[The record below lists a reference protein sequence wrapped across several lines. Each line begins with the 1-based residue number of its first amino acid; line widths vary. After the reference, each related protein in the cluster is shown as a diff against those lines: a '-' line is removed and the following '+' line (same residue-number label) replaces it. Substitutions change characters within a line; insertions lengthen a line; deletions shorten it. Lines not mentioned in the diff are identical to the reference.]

1 MNPHDSAEHRP
12 PAYPMQSWY
21 VAATSDEVTAN
32 PLGRRALDTGL
43 VLYRTSD
50 GTAVVLEDRDAHSA
64 YPLSLGR
71 VEQDLIVS
79 SYSGFAY
86 AADGSCV
93 RVPTQTEI
101 PYDARVR
108 SFPVRE
114 QDGFVWV
121 WFAEPGLAALRRP
134 PSVPWLVDES
144 WSTLGDA
151 WTTEASFM
159 LLHENFADIT
169 HVAVVDPSFAP
180 PVLTAG
186 PVPVLEVEVTETGVS
201 FERSYPPAPL
211 AEWHSSLM
219 GAEPDAVFTQ
229 HEEGRFVSPGLWI
242 DSWEVD
248 LDGGS
253 TATFRFTHAVTPV
266 GSMSTRHVWR
276 VSRNF
281 APGEETSVQITPLF
295 NDYYERVRDILETMQ
310 GVLSLDGPRPDVH
323 VAADAAALQ
332 VRKIVSRM
340 VADEQLGGTR

>member
-1 MNPHDSAEHRP
+1 MNPHDSAGHRP
-12 PAYPMQSWY
+12 PAYPTQSWY
-21 VAATSDEVTAN
+21 VAATSDEVTAS

-121 WFAEPGLAALRRP
+121 WFAEPGLAGLRKP
-134 PSVPWLVDES
+134 PSAPWLVDDS

-180 PVLTAG
+180 PVLSAG
-186 PVPVLEVEVTETGVS
+186 PVPLLEVEVTETGVS

-211 AEWHSSLM
+211 ADWHSSLV
-219 GAEPDAVFTQ
+219 GAEPDAVFAQ
-229 HEEGRFVSPGLWI
+229 REEGRFVSPGLWI

-248 LDGGS
+248 LDDGS

-266 GSMSTRHVWR
+266 SCHQHASRLAGQPQLRPRRGDVRADRRRCSTTTTSECAAS
-276 VSRNF
+276 SRRCRESSPSTG
-281 APGEETSVQITPLF
+281 PGPTYTSPPT
-295 NDYYERVRDILETMQ
+295 R
-310 GVLSLDGPRPDVH
+310 RPCRS
-323 VAADAAALQ
+323 A
-332 VRKIVSRM
+332 RS
-340 VADEQLGGTR
+340 

>member
-1 MNPHDSAEHRP
+1 MTTQGLQHRP
-12 PAYPMQSWY
+12 PAYPTQSWY
-21 VAATSDEVTAN
+21 VAATSDEVTSS

-50 GTAVVLEDRDAHSA
+50 GSAVVLEDRDAHSA

-121 WFAEPGLAALRRP
+121 WFAEPGLAGLRKP
-134 PSVPWLVDES
+134 PSAPWLVDDS
-144 WSTLGDA
+144 WSTLGDE

-180 PVLTAG
+180 PVLSAG
-186 PVPVLEVEVTETGVS
+186 PVPLLEVEVTETGVS
-201 FERSYPPAPL
+201 FGRSYPPAPL
-211 AEWHSSLM
+211 AEWH
-219 GAEPDAVFTQ
+219 ADAAG
-229 HEEGRFVSPGLWI
+229 GRARRRLRPARGGPVRLAGSVDRQLGGRSGRRLLGDLPVHPRGHPGQPRPAR
-242 DSWEVD
+242 VTY
-248 LDGGS
+248 GGS
-253 TATFRFTHAVTPV
+253 AATSPSVRRRLRR
-266 GSMSTRHVWR
+266 SRRCSTTT
-276 VSRNF
+276 
-281 APGEETSVQITPLF
+281 TS
-295 NDYYERVRDILETMQ
+295 ECASILETMQ

-332 VRKIVSRM
+332 VRKIVNRM

>member
-1 MNPHDSAEHRP
+1 MTTQGLQHRP
-12 PAYPMQSWY
+12 PAYPTLSWY
-21 VAATSDEVTAN
+21 VAATSDEVTSS

-43 VLYRTSD
+43 VLYRASD
-50 GTAVVLEDRDAHSA
+50 GSAVVLEDRDAHSA

-101 PYDARVR
+101 PYGARVR
-108 SFPVRE
+108 SFPVHE

-121 WFAEPGLAALRRP
+121 WFAEPGLAALRKP
-134 PSVPWLVDES
+134 PSAAWLVDDS
-144 WSTLGDA
+144 WSTLGDE

-180 PVLTAG
+180 PVLSAG
-186 PVPVLEVEVTETGVS
+186 PVPLLEVEVTETSVS
-201 FERSYPPAPL
+201 FGRSYPPAPL
-211 AEWHSSLM
+211 AGWHAELL
-219 GAEPDAVFTQ
+219 GAERDAVFAQ
-229 HEEGRFVSPGLWI
+229 REEGRFVSPGLWI

-248 LDGGS
+248 LNDGS
-253 TATFRFTHAVTPV
+253 SATFRFTHAVTPV
-266 GSMSTRHVWR
+266 TETSTRHGWR

-281 APGEETSVQITPLF
+281 AIGEDTSVQIAPLF
-295 NDYYERVRDILETMQ
+295 NDYYERVRSILETMQ

-332 VRKIVSRM
+332 VRKIVNRM
-340 VADEQLGGTR
+340 VADEQLGGAR

>member
-1 MNPHDSAEHRP
+1 MSTHRPEHRAP
-12 PAYPMQSWY
+12 GYPTQSWY
-21 VAATSDEVTAN
+21 VAATSDEVTSA
-32 PLGRRALDTGL
+32 PLGRRALETGL

-50 GTAVVLEDRDAHSA
+50 GTAVVLADRDAHSA

-71 VEQDLIVS
+71 VEDDLIVS

-108 SFPVRE
+108 CFPVRE
-114 QDGFVWV
+114 QDGLVWV
-121 WFAEPGLAALRRP
+121 WFAEPGLAGLRKP
-134 PSVPWLVDES
+134 PSAPWLVDDS
-144 WSTLGDA
+144 WSTLGEE

-180 PVLTAG
+180 PVLSAG
-186 PVPVLEVEVTETGVS
+186 PVPLLEVEVTETTVS

-211 AEWHSSLM
+211 AAWHADLL
-219 GAEPDAVFTQ
+219 GTGHDAAFAQ
-229 HEEGRFVSPGLWI
+229 REEGRFVSPGLWI

-248 LDGGS
+248 LGGGTS
-253 TATFRFTHAVTPV
+253 ATFRFTHAVTPV
-266 GSMSTRHVWR
+266 TETSTRHVWR

-281 APGEETSVQITPLF
+281 APGEETSAQIAPLF
-295 NDYYERVRDILETMQ
+295 TDYYERVRSILQTMQ
-310 GVLSLDGPRPDVH
+310 GVLSLDGPRPDVN
-323 VAADAAALQ
+323 VAADAAAVQ
-332 VRKIVSRM
+332 VRKIVHRM

>member
-1 MNPHDSAEHRP
+1 MNPHDSAGHRP
-12 PAYPMQSWY
+12 PAYPTQSWY

-121 WFAEPGLAALRRP
+121 WFAEPGLAGLRKP

-186 PVPVLEVEVTETGVS
+186 PVPLLEVEVTETGVS

-211 AEWHSSLM
+211 AEWHSSLV

-266 GSMSTRHVWR
+266 SSTSTRHVWR

-281 APGEETSVQITPLF
+281 APGEETSAQITPLF

-332 VRKIVSRM
+332 VRKIVNRM

>member
-1 MNPHDSAEHRP
+1 MTTQGLQHRP
-12 PAYPMQSWY
+12 PAYPTHSWY
-21 VAATSDEVTAN
+21 VAAFSDEVTSS

-43 VLYRTSD
+43 VIYRTSD
-50 GTAVVLEDRDAHSA
+50 GSAVVLEDRDAHSA

-121 WFAEPGLAALRRP
+121 WFAEPGLAALRNP
-134 PSVPWLVDES
+134 PRAAWLVDDS
-144 WSTLGDA
+144 WSTLGDE

-180 PVLTAG
+180 PVLSAG
-186 PVPVLEVEVTETGVS
+186 PVPLLEVEVTETSVS
-201 FERSYPPAPL
+201 FGRSYPPAPL
-211 AEWHSSLM
+211 AGWHAELL
-219 GAEPDAVFTQ
+219 GAEHDAVFAQ
-229 HEEGRFVSPGLWI
+229 REEGRFVSPGLWV

-248 LDGGS
+248 LNDGS
-253 TATFRFTHAVTPV
+253 SATFRFTHAVTPV
-266 GSMSTRHVWR
+266 TETSTRHGWR

-281 APGEETSVQITPLF
+281 AIGEDTSVQIAPLF
-295 NDYYERVRDILETMQ
+295 TDYYERVRSILETMQ

-332 VRKIVSRM
+332 VRKIVNRM